1 MLKKKLNTKIIK
13 TSKGF
18 LMDGY
23 EIVKLD
29 NGELRILL
37 KLLNG
42 ESLNMTEK
50 GEIAVL
56 ADYITIVLRRSTKEH
71 N

>member
-1 MLKKKLNTKIIK
+1 
-13 TSKGF
+13 
-18 LMDGY
+18 MDGY